1 MFQKREKYMLF
12 RYLGLVCVM
21 ALGVLSTLG
30 SGGGGGNGG
39 GGTAPNISNLNYTPT
54 GAFLNDGDGS
64 TTVNGSIEFSDPDG
78 DIASYVLT
86 ITDSSNNVVAT
97 LSDPIPGIGGVTNG
111 NLFITLLVN
120 TTVVD
125 DYTVAV
131 YLIDSANNASNTLTG
146 LFPIVGPTQ
155 VSSNLPDTGVDK
167 CYNQNSVI
175 NCPLSDTD
183 AFYGQDFHYTS
194 NPMSYTNNGDSTVMD
209 NVTSLMWQTTNDGLD
224 YNWYEATGTYDV
236 VYNPTSKNVCGDLT
250 LGSAPG
256 YTDWRLPEKRELQ
269 SIVDYGVLPPPAA
282 NSTYFTNIGPD
293 NYWTNTEYNSTDAW
307 YVWFGEGDVLR
318 GNKTDIRRVHCVRGS
333 IWGNSAFTDNLDGTV
348 TDSTSGLMWQQTA
361 QGSGLDWQEKL
372 DACSGLN
379 LAGYT
384 DWRLPDIKEL
394 ASTVNAGAYLNMPT
408 DASLFSSSTTKVDK
422 YDSEWVMMFSPSNP
436 AYVNGQIIGGCCGG
450 NSKIIGTW
458 YNRCV
463 R

>member
-39 GGTAPNISNLNYTPT
+39 GNGGGGTAPNISNLNYTPT

-64 TTVNGSIEFSDPDG
+64 TTVNGSIDFSDPDG

-86 ITDSSNNVVAT
+86 ITDSSNNVVAS
-97 LSDPIPGIGGVTNG
+97 LSDPIPGVGGVTNG

-125 DYTVAV
+125 DYTVTV

-167 CYNQNSVI
+167 CYNQNSII
-175 NCPLSDTD
+175 NCPISEIN
-183 AFYGQDFHYTS
+183 AFYGQDNHYSS
-194 NPMSYTNNGDSTVMD
+194 NPMSFTNNGDGTITD
-209 NVTSLMWQTTNDGLD
+209 NVTSLMWQRIPDGIF
-224 YNWYEATGTYDV
+224 YHWYDASGTFDAT
-236 VYNPTSKNVCGDLT
+236 YNPGTTDICGDLT
-250 LGSAPG
+250 LAG
-256 YTDWRLPEKRELQ
+256 YTDWRLPEKNELQ
-269 SIVDYGVLPPPAA
+269 SIVDYGIAIPAIDI
-282 NSTYFTNIGPD
+282 TYFPNTDISD
-293 NYWTNTEYNSTDAW
+293 YWTNTEYNSSDSWHVKFTDGS
-307 YVWFGEGDVLR
+307 VVL
-318 GNKTDIRRVHCVRGS
+318 GAKNIVKMVHCVRGA
-333 IWGNSAFTDNLDGTV
+333 IWGNPTFSDNGDGTV
-348 TDSTSGLMWQQTA
+348 TDTTSGLMWQKTG
-361 QGSGLDWQEKL
+361 QGTTNDWQEML
-372 DACSGLN
+372 GVCSGLS

-394 ASTVNAGAYLNMPT
+394 VTTINAE
-408 DASLFSSSTTKVDK
+408 ASLDILQGLYCSSTTIAEENNSV
-422 YDSEWVMMFSPSNP
+422 WVIQFSTSSNYGEIFP
-436 AYVNGQIIGGCCGG
+436 YGAG
-450 NSKIIGTW
+450 NSK
-458 YNRCV
+458 YFCNSFSSRCV